1 MLFIRFT
8 LRKNISGILPG
19 KNWNSLYTWDL
30 GFIAL
35 GMIDVDI
42 TKAFECIR
50 AYTTPV
56 GSESAFIHHGTPLP
70 IQMYAYYDL
79 WNNSQ
84 SREVLK
90 FLYPR
95 LKQYFDFMLGNNP
108 ELYYAHERLR
118 SARTW
123 DYFIIPDTGT
133 TIHRSRHYAVI
144 RVNIRL

>member
-1 MLFIRFT
+1 
-8 LRKNISGILPG
+8 
-19 KNWNSLYTWDL
+19 
-30 GFIAL
+30 
-35 GMIDVDI
+35 MIDVDI

-108 ELYYAHERLR
+108 NSTTRMKGSGLLEPGII
-118 SARTW
+118 
-123 DYFIIPDTGT
+123 FIIPEAGT

>member
-1 MLFIRFT
+1 MLFIRKEYIRHFT
-8 LRKNISGILPG
+8 PG

-95 LKQYFDFMLGNNP
+95 LNNT
-108 ELYYAHERLR
+108 LILC
-118 SARTW
+118 
-123 DYFIIPDTGT
+123 
-133 TIHRSRHYAVI
+133 
-144 RVNIRL
+144 